1 MSRKGEERMQDC
13 GQCSGVCVWFWS
25 PFNSCHFY
33 NLLVQPLFVCWLA
46 FHSISK
52 PPHKYRDSPE
62 RLFSPNFH
70 LSSYPLSSHLS
81 VKRKKKKTSPVIR
94 LSTSIESDF
103 SGVMQKVNQGY
114 QQTFHPPKRFPVVRF
129 LFVCGLFPF
138 TPCNPSLPMV
148 NWSHDSHQSPETF
161 CTHYHL
167 FGWIFL
173 RFLFCF

>member
-1 MSRKGEERMQDC
+1 MQDC

-70 LSSYPLSSHLS
+70 LSSLILCLPTFLL
-81 VKRKKKKTSPVIR
+81 KEKKKKTSPVIG

-103 SGVMQKVNQGY
+103 SGVMQKVNQGS

-129 LFVCGLFPF
+129 LVWSFPF
-138 TPCNPSLPMV
+138 TPATLPCL
-148 NWSHDSHQSPETF
+148 WSIGLTTHASRLRHSALIITF
-161 CTHYHL
+161 L
-167 FGWIFL
+167 GGFFL
-173 RFLFCF
+173 GFCFVFKK

>member
-1 MSRKGEERMQDC
+1 MQDC

-70 LSSYPLSSHLS
+70 LSSLILCLPTFLL
-81 VKRKKKKTSPVIR
+81 KEKKKKKKTSSVIR

-103 SGVMQKVNQGY
+103 SGVMQKMNQGS

-129 LFVCGLFPF
+129 LLVCGLFP
-138 TPCNPSLPMV
+138 LPL
-148 NWSHDSHQSPETF
+148 QP
-161 CTHYHL
+161 
-167 FGWIFL
+167 FL
-173 RFLFCF
+173 AYGQLVSRLIPVA

>member
-25 PFNSCHFY
+25 FNSCHFY

-81 VKRKKKKTSPVIR
+81 VKRKKKKKTSPVIR

>member
-46 FHSISK
+46 FHSIFCLPTFLLK
-52 PPHKYRDSPE
+52 E
-62 RLFSPNFH
+62 
-70 LSSYPLSSHLS
+70 
-81 VKRKKKKTSPVIR
+81 KKKKTSPVIH